1 MTWENGVKVKICKY
15 CGEEGHTPFQC
26 KKRAFDKKKEQ
37 DLNKHFESNEVQ
49 EKEIQ
54 IKPKK
59 EKTRKDIV
67 LEFDKVF
74 SQYIRMKELLKNN
87 GKYVYCLTCHKRLKY
102 EESMACHFINR
113 RFISTR
119 FDEDNVY
126 CGCFECNNTNYAQA
140 MERYREIIGQSKVDE
155 LNEKSHQ
162 VVSTPE
168 LKENFS
174 LYKKKLKALKAVLFL

>member
-1 MTWENGVKVKICKY
+1 MTWNNGMKIKVCKY

-26 KKRAFDKKKEQ
+26 KKRALDKKKELDAQ
-37 DLNKHFESNEVQ
+37 KKLETNDII

-54 IKPKK
+54 LKPKK
-59 EKTRKDIV
+59 EKTRKEII

-87 GKYVYCLTCHKRLKY
+87 GKYVYCLTCRKRLNY
-102 EESMACHFINR
+102 DESMACHFINR

-140 MERYREIIGQSKVDE
+140 MKQYRELIGQAKIDE

-162 VVSTPE
+162 VISTPE
-168 LKENFS
+168 LKENLA